1 MRTTKLHL
9 NLILLFTWSLLSVY
23 SFAQDTIVLSIQSDA
38 LNHSITD
45 QFVLYESRTINTVKE
60 FNQSK
65 KKLEGRKLI
74 RSIENLDFT
83 SSNFY
88 IDFVL
93 VNQDDSDLELVLETA
108 RPITNTVALYNLNA
122 NLLAQSGD
130 AIDFS
135 QKTISSNRSLLPLK
149 IKANSSQRYILKLS
163 SDGEIISLPMI
174 FWESHR
180 IDHQERVEQFL
191 FGIFYGIFIFVI
203 IIYFTF
209 YLLLKDPLFLLY
221 TIYVFFS
228 GMLQFVLDGYGHM
241 YLFPSGGY
249 FTQHQVIFVAG
260 LTVFFALLYAIRY
273 LELKGRL
280 RKITYAIVFFVLVT
294 NLLSLIPGKLYELG
308 YPLINGFSFLAVLF
322 LFIIAIR
329 IRRINPKISI
339 LFLVGLFT
347 LMFGAFIFILGN
359 FSVID
364 IPIIT
369 QNSLKVGTLVE
380 IICLSILM
388 AGKYKE
394 LQDDKEQIQRQ
405 LVLELEEKNTLISE
419 TNIRL
424 EKEVQ
429 ERTKEIEKQRSELKE
444 KNDDFVASIKY
455 AERIQKALLS
465 NTQRFKS
472 VFKDSF
478 VIYYPKD
485 IVSGDFYWIDRIE
498 PSDQNP
504 NGLIVYATADCTGHG
519 VPGAF
524 VSIICDNLLKSG
536 KRQESV
542 NSTGEALD
550 FANTEINRI
559 LNNEYSDENIR
570 DGMDV
575 ALCAI
580 DPITLQLQFSGAKHN
595 LYIVRNGEMIE
606 LKGDRKAIGYIE
618 TEDHPFTTH
627 TYQLQKGD
635 MLYSFSD
642 GFPDQFGGPD
652 GKKFTT
658 KRLKS
663 ILETISNESISHQE
677 STLENYFDL
686 WKDEAEQVDDVLLVG
701 IRI

>member
-1 MRTTKLHL
+1 MPTKATYLQIFL
-9 NLILLFTWSLLSVY
+9 VFITNILCIST
-23 SFAQDTIVLSIQSDA
+23 FAQDTIVISQGSELF
-38 LNHSITD
+38 NHSITD
-45 QFVLYESRTINTVKE
+45 QFTLFESKEINSTAE
-60 FNQSK
+60 LIQSK
-65 KKLEGRKLI
+65 NKLEGRKLV

-93 VNQDDSDLELVLETA
+93 VNKGQDDLELVLETA
-108 RPITNTVALYNLNA
+108 RPITNTVALFDEKGKQ
-122 NLLAQSGD
+122 LAQSGD
-130 AIDFS
+130 AIPFVEKD
-135 QKTISSNRSLLPLK
+135 ISSNRSLLP
-149 IKANSSQRYILKLS
+149 ITVRAHSSQRYILKLS

-180 IDHQERVEQFL
+180 IDHQERIEQFL

-209 YLLLKDPLFLLY
+209 FVLLRDSLFLLY

-241 YLFPSGGY
+241 YLFPSGDY

-260 LTVFFALLYAIRY
+260 FTVFFALLYAIRY

-280 RKITYAIVFFVLVT
+280 KKITYGIILLVLVT

-308 YPLINGFSFLAVLF
+308 YPLINGFSFLAILF
-322 LFIIAIR
+322 LLIIAIR
-329 IRRINPKISI
+329 IRRINPRISI

-347 LMFGAFIFILGN
+347 LMFGAFVFILGN

-364 IPIIT
+364 IPSVT

-394 LQDDKEQIQRQ
+394 LQEDKEKIQRQ
-405 LVLELEEKNTLISE
+405 LVLELEEKNLLISE
-419 TNIRL
+419 TNVRL
-424 EKEVQ
+424 EKEVK
-429 ERTKEIEKQRSELKE
+429 ERTKEIEKQRTELKE

-465 NTQRFKS
+465 NEQRFKS

-478 VIYYPKD
+478 IIYQPKD
-485 IVSGDFYWIDRIE
+485 IVSGDFYWIDKIDPTR
-498 PSDQNP
+498 QNP

-524 VSIICDNLLKSG
+524 VSIICDNLLKAG

-542 NSTGEALD
+542 NTTGEALD
-550 FANTEINRI
+550 FANIEINRI

-575 ALCAI
+575 ALIAI
-580 DPITLQLQFSGAKHN
+580 DPISLQLQFSGAKHN
-595 LYIVRNGEMIE
+595 LYIVRDGVTTE

-618 TEDHPFTTH
+618 TEDHPFTTQ
-627 TYQLQKGD
+627 TFQLLKGD

-642 GFPDQFGGPD
+642 GFTDQFGGPD

-663 ILETISNESISHQE
+663 ILETISKESISHQE